1 MAAEAVSSTQ
11 VQAAELTR
19 LNCATHPASVTTSD
33 LLQSSPVSEQQEM
46 PRILWVVE
54 PSLWE
59 PSSRWSVR
67 SMADTRSTLATTFP
81 YSGHMFR
88 TWYGLFLSTP
98 RFFHDAL
105 RHSASL

>member
-1 MAAEAVSSTQ
+1 MQ

-19 LNCATHPASVTTSD
+19 LNCATHPSSVTRSD
-33 LLQSSPVSEQQEM
+33 LLQSTLVSEQQEM
-46 PRILWVVE
+46 PRILWMVV

-67 SMADTRSTLATTFP
+67 SIADFRSTLATTFP
-81 YSGHMFR
+81 YSGHMFW